1 LKTIQTI
8 LLFVSLLQAKPIN
21 GKIKNDG
28 DVYLENV
35 NIIALPSR
43 EGTQSDS
50 AGSFALSTSQNDK
63 FIIIS
68 HIGYISDTIEI
79 ASFNDELLITLK
91 EKSIVLDS
99 LEVESKI
106 WGKTSYFS
114 KKNMVTNLDLNNPT
128 IRGSVD
134 IGEALF
140 SKFPVS
146 INETMAGSKNISMRG
161 SGSDELVF
169 LYDGIRINNLSSGIM
184 DLSLYTTLG
193 LSNLEIIS
201 GSSDN
206 SIYSSGAI
214 NLVPKID
221 YDNELIFSQKFGSYD
236 FGSFDIYSSLGNN
249 NVSFNTGLS
258 NGNFSQRYD
267 DDSESNEIQ
276 KEYNRI
282 SINTALRNNVGKELR
297 LMGFRNEKRVSNG
310 KTKDTINH
318 YMRNLIVK
326 FDDKNNFM
334 GHFTLYGFL
343 QEQIGSQL
351 TISQTNKNNDEL
363 KGIGLSYETKFNS
376 SIFKISAEN
385 NKIKSLWEIDDD
397 NLDLNRS
404 GTKITGSFEIFH
416 PQKRDGLNLQD
427 LKFVFSNED
436 IISSS
441 ESDSLV
447 FFQNGDWTSRSSKF
461 TISMIDKQS
470 KKRKMIF
477 LNLSNSYRIPSI
489 YEVVYNEMYIP
500 QSENVLLPE
509 QKSMSELGVKLNDSD
524 YNGARSMDVVFT
536 AFRYNYTDKIKQL
549 YIEDSFMQIPINYGD
564 ASIFGFD
571 NYIKFNLNGGK
582 IAVGAYLTNYFFSDE
597 MAFQLKPTKMYRV
610 TIQINSLFGIIKF
623 IYRNENEKYLTTLNR
638 TGAQNR
644 TAISPMENFDIDI
657 SRKLPTKFAD
667 IAVSFSGKNLNNQT
681 QKLMGISIYDRRY
694 VLSLDLSIR

>member
-1 LKTIQTI
+1 MKTIQTI
-8 LLFVSLLQAKPIN
+8 LLSISLLQAKPIN

-35 NIIALPSR
+35 NIIILPSG

-50 AGSFALSTSQNDK
+50 LGAFSLPTSHNDK

-68 HIGYISDTIEI
+68 HIGYVSDTIEI

-99 LEVESKI
+99 LEVKSKV
-106 WGKTSYFS
+106 WGKTSYFT

-134 IGEALF
+134 IGEVLF

-193 LSNLEIIS
+193 LTNLEIIS

-214 NLVPKID
+214 NLVPKMN
-221 YDNELIFSQKFGSYD
+221 YNNELIFSQKFGSYD

-258 NGNFSQRYD
+258 SGNFSQRYD
-267 DDSESNEIQ
+267 DSQSNEIQ

-282 SINTALRNNVGKELR
+282 SINTALRNNIGKELR
-297 LMGFRNEKRVSNG
+297 LMGFKNEKRVSNG

-318 YMRNLIVK
+318 YMQNLIIK
-326 FDDKNNFM
+326 FDDKNNPM
-334 GHFTLYGFL
+334 GHFTFYGFL
-343 QEQIGSQL
+343 QEQIGSEF

-376 SIFKISAEN
+376 SSLKISAEN
-385 NKIKSLWEIDDD
+385 NKVRSLWEIDDD
-397 NLDLNRS
+397 NLDFNRS
-404 GTKITGSFEIFH
+404 GTKITGSFEIFN
-416 PQKRDGLNLQD
+416 PQKREGLNLQD
-427 LKFVFSNED
+427 LKFVFSNEG

-447 FFQNGDWTSRSSKF
+447 FFNNGDWTSRSSKF
-461 TISMIDKQS
+461 TISMIDRQP

-477 LNLSNSYRIPSI
+477 LNLSNSHRIPTI
-489 YEVVYNEMYIP
+489 YEVVHNEMYIT
-500 QSENVLLPE
+500 QSGNVLLPE
-509 QKSMSELGVKLNDSD
+509 QKSMSELGVKLNNSD
-524 YNGARSMDVVFT
+524 VNGARSMDAVFT
-536 AFRYNYTDKIKQL
+536 AFRYNYTAKIKQL

-610 TIQINSLFGIIKF
+610 TIQINSLFGIIKL
-623 IYRNENEKYLTTLNR
+623 IYRNENEKYLTTLTK
-638 TGAQNR
+638 TGVQNR

-667 IAVSFSGKNLNNQT
+667 IAVSFSGKNLNNRT

>member
-1 LKTIQTI
+1 M
-8 LLFVSLLQAKPIN
+8 QAKPIN

-221 YDNELIFSQKFGSYD
+221 YDNELIFSQRFGSYD

-461 TISMIDKQS
+461 TISMLDKQS

-489 YEVVYNEMYIP
+489 YEVV
-500 QSENVLLPE
+500 
-509 QKSMSELGVKLNDSD
+509 
-524 YNGARSMDVVFT
+524 
-536 AFRYNYTDKIKQL
+536 
-549 YIEDSFMQIPINYGD
+549 
-564 ASIFGFD
+564 
-571 NYIKFNLNGGK
+571 
-582 IAVGAYLTNYFFSDE
+582 
-597 MAFQLKPTKMYRV
+597 
-610 TIQINSLFGIIKF
+610 
-623 IYRNENEKYLTTLNR
+623 
-638 TGAQNR
+638 
-644 TAISPMENFDIDI
+644 
-657 SRKLPTKFAD
+657 
-667 IAVSFSGKNLNNQT
+667 
-681 QKLMGISIYDRRY
+681 
-694 VLSLDLSIR
+694 

>member
-1 LKTIQTI
+1 MKTIQTI

-134 IGEALF
+134 IGEVLF

-267 DDSESNEIQ
+267 DSESNEIQ

-297 LMGFRNEKRVSNG
+297 LMGFRNEKIVSNG

-343 QEQIGSQL
+343 QEQKGSQI

-404 GTKITGSFEIFH
+404 GKKITGSFEIFH

-489 YEVVYNEMYIP
+489 YEVVYNEMYIS
-500 QSENVLLPE
+500 QSGNVLLPE

-524 YNGARSMDVVFT
+524 VNGARSMDAVFT

-638 TGAQNR
+638 TGIQNR

-667 IAVSFSGKNLNNQT
+667 IAVSFSGKNLNNRA

>member
-1 LKTIQTI
+1 M
-8 LLFVSLLQAKPIN
+8 QAKPIN

-35 NIIALPSR
+35 NIIILPSG

-50 AGSFALSTSQNDK
+50 LGAFSLPTSHNDK

-68 HIGYISDTIEI
+68 HIGYVSDTIEI

-99 LEVESKI
+99 LEVKSKV
-106 WGKTSYFS
+106 WGKTSYFT

-134 IGEALF
+134 IGEVLF

-193 LSNLEIIS
+193 LTNLEIIS

-214 NLVPKID
+214 NLVPKMN
-221 YDNELIFSQKFGSYD
+221 YNNELIFSQKFGSYD

-258 NGNFSQRYD
+258 SGNFSQRYD
-267 DDSESNEIQ
+267 DSQSNEIQ

-282 SINTALRNNVGKELR
+282 SINTALRNNIGKELR
-297 LMGFRNEKRVSNG
+297 LMGFKNEKRVSNG

-318 YMRNLIVK
+318 YMQNLIIK
-326 FDDKNNFM
+326 FDDKNNPM
-334 GHFTLYGFL
+334 GHFTFYGFL
-343 QEQIGSQL
+343 QEQIGSEF

-376 SIFKISAEN
+376 SSLKISAEN
-385 NKIKSLWEIDDD
+385 NKVRSLWEIDDD
-397 NLDLNRS
+397 NLDFNRS
-404 GTKITGSFEIFH
+404 GTKITGSFEIFN
-416 PQKRDGLNLQD
+416 PQKREGLNLQD
-427 LKFVFSNED
+427 LKFVFSNEG

-447 FFQNGDWTSRSSKF
+447 FFNNGDWTSRSSKF
-461 TISMIDKQS
+461 TISMIDRQP

-477 LNLSNSYRIPSI
+477 LNLSNSHRIPTI
-489 YEVVYNEMYIP
+489 YEVVHNEMYIT
-500 QSENVLLPE
+500 QSGNVLLPE
-509 QKSMSELGVKLNDSD
+509 QKSMSELGVKLNNSD
-524 YNGARSMDVVFT
+524 VNGARSMDAVFT
-536 AFRYNYTDKIKQL
+536 AFRYNYTAKIKQL

-610 TIQINSLFGIIKF
+610 TIQINSLFGIIKL
-623 IYRNENEKYLTTLNR
+623 IYRNENEKYLTTLTK
-638 TGAQNR
+638 TGVQNR

-667 IAVSFSGKNLNNQT
+667 IAVSFSGKNLNNRT

>member
-134 IGEALF
+134 IGEVLF

-297 LMGFRNEKRVSNG
+297 LMGFRNEKIVSNG

-343 QEQIGSQL
+343 QEQKGSQI

-397 NLDLNRS
+397 NMDLNRS

-447 FFQNGDWTSRSSKF
+447 FFQNGDWASRSSKF

-500 QSENVLLPE
+500 QSGNVLLPE

-638 TGAQNR
+638 TGIQNR

-667 IAVSFSGKNLNNQT
+667 ISVSFLGKNLNNRA